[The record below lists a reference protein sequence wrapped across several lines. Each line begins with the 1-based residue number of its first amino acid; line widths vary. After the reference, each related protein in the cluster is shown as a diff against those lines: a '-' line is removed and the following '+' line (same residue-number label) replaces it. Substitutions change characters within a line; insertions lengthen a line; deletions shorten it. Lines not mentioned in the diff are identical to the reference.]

1 MNEKE
6 GEEVEQVED
15 AENEEAEEGK
25 EKVAKPGPIAS
36 RLIERKAT
44 KRKREPTGRT
54 IGKVNAKRNARI
66 RNK

>member
-15 AENEEAEEGK
+15 AENEEGK
-25 EKVAKPGPIAS
+25 EKEEAKPGPIAS

-54 IGKVNAKRNARI
+54 IAKRNARI